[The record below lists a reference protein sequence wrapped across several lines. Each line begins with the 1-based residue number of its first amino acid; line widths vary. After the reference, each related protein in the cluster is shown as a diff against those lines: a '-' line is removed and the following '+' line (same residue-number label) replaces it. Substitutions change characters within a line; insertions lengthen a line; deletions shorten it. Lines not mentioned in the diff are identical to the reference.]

1 MTTIQQ
7 QTFDTLTCLGYDRA
21 HVTDGVG
28 TPSFTMEA
36 ANSRERAL
44 VASLAEEHTWGRDY
58 MMSIMEQA
66 RNKGINTVVLVAC
79 SQHVMELFDAYN
91 FHALYP
97 ELTFTWFIFK

>member
-7 QTFDTLTCLGYDRA
+7 QTFDTLTYMGYDRA
-21 HVTDGVG
+21 YVTDGVG

-36 ANSRERAL
+36 ANSHERAL
-44 VASLAEEHTWGRDY
+44 VASLAQEHTWGHDY

-79 SQHVMELFDAYN
+79 SRHVMELFDAYN

-97 ELTFTWFIFK
+97 ELTFTWLIFK